1 MSPAWLN
8 RLAPAHAPPA
18 PAWWPPAPG
27 WWASCALVL
36 LGAAVFTWW
45 WRRDPHRRRRR
56 SALRE
61 LARIQASGAETPAL
75 ARGIENV
82 LRRFAL
88 AVYGA
93 ERVAGLGGEA
103 WLRFVGREGGDQ
115 LAGDTG
121 RGLLSA
127 AFGGRAHD
135 DRERWLAGA
144 ADFVRRAARRAGKA
158 A

>member
-18 PAWWPPAPG
+18 PAWWPPALG
-27 WWASCALVL
+27 WWVSGALVL
-36 LGAAVFTWW
+36 VAASLLAWW
-45 WRRDPHRRRRR
+45 WGRDPHRRRRR

-61 LARIQASGAETPAL
+61 LKRIRASRDESPVL
-75 ARGIENV
+75 ARAIENV
-82 LRRFAL
+82 LRRFAM

-103 WLRFVGREGGDQ
+103 WLRFVGAEGGER

-121 RGLLSA
+121 RGLLAA

-135 DRERWLAGA
+135 DRERWLTAA
-144 ADFVRRAARRAGKA
+144 ADFVRRAARRTGKA